1 MFTFLIFNGYFLLQ
15 STVRASTSLSSSKQK
30 DLMRYLIE
38 GYLQSM
44 YEDKVHAME
53 DSGIA
58 EIMDAII
65 IAKYRI

>member
-1 MFTFLIFNGYFLLQ
+1 
-15 STVRASTSLSSSKQK
+15 
-30 DLMRYLIE
+30 MRYLIE

-44 YEDKVHAME
+44 YEDKVDAME